1 MRDYVNRRDMTV
13 RFFQGVSLALAILA
27 LVLIRCSARGPVAG
41 TSSGVE
47 AKVVQGVVTHENG
60 SGAANTR
67 VWLIPA
73 GYNPVQEGPVPDSL
87 SVMTDSDGRYA
98 LHTNDTGAFNIIA
111 VCSCDLTRILISN
124 IQLLK
129 DSIFI
134 PVCVLQKPSALVVS
148 LPDSAEAVTGYVYLS
163 GTGIY
168 AAVHWQDSTV
178 ILDSVP
184 PGILPTIN
192 YVTTSHSGGQV
203 IRYNV
208 KVSPADTVVI
218 FNPGWMFSKMLV
230 LNTTATGANV
240 SGNVFHFPVLV
251 RLLSS
256 NFNFSEAKKN
266 GDDLRFTKPD
276 NTPLAYEVENWDS
289 AGGAAEIW
297 VKVDTVF
304 GNNST
309 QYIMM
314 YWGNPEAASMSNGPQ
329 VFDTANGFVGV
340 WHLSEAGNATA
351 ADATG
356 NHFDGT
362 PENMTAST
370 SVPGAIGIG
379 RQFNGQS
386 SYILMANTASGK
398 LNFPEN
404 GAYSVSAWVYADS
417 LNGQYHLIASKGDLQ
432 YNLEIKN
439 TNEWE
444 FTEFEDRA
452 GWDESTSLG
461 TAQAWTYVVGVRD
474 GVQQYL
480 YVNGVCV
487 DNTIYLNTDTT
498 ARDTTNNFMIGKRV
512 NFNSY
517 YFSGIID
524 EVRVS
529 SVDPGPDW
537 IKLCF
542 MNQNAD
548 DQLVTL
554 MK

>member
-1 MRDYVNRRDMTV
+1 MAV
-13 RFFQGVSLALAILA
+13 RFFKGGSLVLAV
-27 LVLIRCSARGPVAG
+27 LVLILARCSARGPVAG

-47 AKVVQGVVTHENG
+47 AKVAQGVVTHANG

-73 GYNPVQEGPVPDSL
+73 GYNPVKEGPVPDSL
-87 SVMTDSDGRYA
+87 SVMTDDDGRYS
-98 LHTNDTGAFNIIA
+98 LHTKDTGMFNIIA
-111 VCSCDLTRILISN
+111 LCNCDLTRVLVSN
-124 IQLLK
+124 IQFLE
-129 DSIFI
+129 DSIYV
-134 PVCVLQKPSALVVS
+134 PSCVLQEPGALIVS
-148 LPDSAEAVTGYVYLS
+148 LPDSADAVTGYVYLS

-168 AAVHWQDSTV
+168 AGVNRHDSTV

-184 PGILPTIN
+184 PGTLPAIC
-192 YVTTSHSGGQV
+192 YVSTGHSLGQV

-208 KVSPADTVVI
+208 EVPPADTVVI
-218 FNPGWMFSKMLV
+218 YNPVWMFSKMLV
-230 LNTTATGANV
+230 LNTSATGANV

-266 GDDLRFTKPD
+266 GDDVRFTKPD
-276 NTPLAYEVENWDS
+276 NTPLAYEIEEWDS
-289 AGGAAEIW
+289 AGGAAAIW
-297 VKVDTVF
+297 VKVDTVL

-309 QYIMM
+309 QYIVM
-314 YWGNPEAASMSNGPQ
+314 YWGNPEAASISNGPQ

-351 ADATG
+351 EDATG

-362 PENMTAST
+362 PENMTAAS

-386 SYILMANTASGK
+386 SYIVMANTASGK

-404 GAYSVSAWVYADS
+404 GTYSVSAWVYADS
-417 LNGQYHLIASKGDLQ
+417 LNDKYHLIASKGDLQ

-444 FTEFEDRA
+444 FTEFEDMA

-461 TAQAWTYVVGVRD
+461 SARAWTYVVGVRD
-474 GVQQYL
+474 GALQYL

-487 DNTIYLNTDTT
+487 DNTIYLNADTG

-542 MNQNAD
+542 VNQSAD
-548 DQLVTL
+548 DQFVI